1 MIIMKANYKHFPEVE
16 TNILLHNV
24 VEWLSG
30 SLCVGRTPYLYSKL
44 PLVCK
49 KCVGQRQELKNV
61 CSSVNVFVC

>member
-30 SLCVGRTPYLYSKL
+30 SLCGEDSIFIL
-44 PLVCK
+44 
-49 KCVGQRQELKNV
+49 
-61 CSSVNVFVC
+61 